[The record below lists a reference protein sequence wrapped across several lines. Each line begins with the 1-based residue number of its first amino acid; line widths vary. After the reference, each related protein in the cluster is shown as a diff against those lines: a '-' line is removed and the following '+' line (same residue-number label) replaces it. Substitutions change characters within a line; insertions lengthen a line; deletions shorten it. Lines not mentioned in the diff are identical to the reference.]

1 MFRLKI
7 ISDYRPN
14 YKNTQWAVLCKLY
27 FGFEM
32 SNLTADMYIYSVCV
46 CVCVHTVKDIKCLK
60 SVFCLLYN
68 IKNVKYK
75 NVT

>member
-1 MFRLKI
+1 MFRLKM
-7 ISDYRPN
+7 ISNYRPN

-32 SNLTADMYIYSVCV
+32 SNLTADMYIYIVFV
-46 CVCVHTVKDIKCLK
+46 FAHTVEDIKCLK

-68 IKNVKYK
+68 VKNIKYK